1 MAKSGIESLL
11 EALQQSG
18 VDVDEIGAGR
28 GNGPSG
34 SGKTADAT
42 AEDAAEGWHASASGE
57 DGAGSSGGG
66 RSRSRGDMPF
76 GGFPFGMGGF
86 GGMGGRGAGGSGGGS
101 GDEPPHFEFSGSL
114 GDRMATWS
122 KRTRIIA
129 IIVAV
134 LILLAAYWWFHP
146 PISVNS
152 PDTWFFV
159 IIFILLPIFLV
170 FRTRSRRYETGDSK
184 LDPSPGK
191 AKTFKYLSLLPV
203 IVLLAGAVGWV
214 VSLDLFPGNAAKYAN
229 VLQTDTLDFAE
240 DIQEVNYSQIP
251 VIDRDSAILLGNR
264 EMGTI
269 PDYVSQFEIST
280 LYSQINYKGAPVR
293 VSPLGY
299 ADLFKWFT
307 NRGEGIPAFAL
318 VNMTT
323 QDAEIVRLGEGNGM
337 KYTASEPLARNIDR
351 YVQLKYPFYIFDEKS
366 FEIDEDG
373 QPWWICPVR
382 KYTIGL
388 FGGETVSRVVLCN
401 ASSGECTEL
410 SVEEVPQWVDRVYPA
425 DLLLRQ
431 YNWSGRYQQGWFNS
445 WLGQSG
451 VVQTTPGSNG
461 LLGYNYI
468 AKDDDVWVYT
478 GVTSA
483 TADSSIVG
491 FVLVDQRTAESH
503 YYAVAGATE
512 VSAMESA
519 EGQVQN
525 LRYTSTFPLLINVS
539 NQPTYFMALK
549 DAAGLVKKF
558 AMIDIQRYQNVAVG
572 DTVAETQKAYET
584 LLATNGAL
592 KAEDIAD
599 SSTFGE
605 ANGTIRTLAQAVI
618 EGNSHFYVT
627 LENDDAI
634 YDFVL
639 PGAIQ
644 IVGYKVGDNI
654 AFTFVEN
661 EPTNTVSEI
670 TSGIA
675 GTSNAGSKPK
685 AGSESGSG
693 NEAISSSTS
702 ATNAGAAKEEAPQT
716 ASSSSASSSAAGGQ
730 A

>member
-1 MAKSGIESLL
+1 ML
-11 EALQQSG
+11 EALKQSG

-28 GNGPSG
+28 GNGPSASQKQSASQADTSADEGG
-34 SGKTADAT
+34 SGSGFRASKT
-42 AEDAAEGWHASASGE
+42 
-57 DGAGSSGGG
+57 
-66 RSRSRGDMPF
+66 SRSRGDMPF
-76 GGFPFGMGGF
+76 SGFPFPGI
-86 GGMGGRGAGGSGGGS
+86 GGRGGSGGGS
-101 GDEPPHFEFSGSL
+101 GDEPPHVEFSGSL
-114 GDRMATWS
+114 GDRMASWS
-122 KRTRIIA
+122 RRTRIIA
-129 IIVAV
+129 IVVAII
-134 LILLAAYWWFHP
+134 ILLAAYWWFHP
-146 PISVNS
+146 PISINS
-152 PDTWFFV
+152 VDTWTFV
-159 IIFILLPIFLV
+159 AIFILLPCFLF

-184 LDPSPGK
+184 LDPDQGK
-191 AKTFKYLSLLPV
+191 SKSFRVLSFIPV
-203 IVLLAGAVGWV
+203 VILALGIIGWV
-214 VSLDLFPGNAAKYAN
+214 VSLDLFPGNAARYAN
-229 VLQTDTLDFAE
+229 VLQTDTMTFAE
-240 DIQEVNYSQIP
+240 DIQEVDYSQIP

-269 PDYVSQFEIST
+269 PDYVSQFEISP
-280 LYSQINYKGAPVR
+280 LYSQINYQGKPVR

-307 NRGEGIPAFAL
+307 NRPEGIPAYAL
-318 VNMTT
+318 VDMTT

-351 YVQLKYPFYIFDEKS
+351 YIQLKYPFYIFDEKS
-366 FEIDEDG
+366 FEIDDEG

-388 FGGETVSRVVLCN
+388 FGGETIDHVVLCN
-401 ASSGECTEL
+401 ASTGECTEL
-410 SVEEVPQWVDRVYPA
+410 SLDDVPQWIDRVYPA
-425 DLLLRQ
+425 ELLIRQ

-445 WLGQSG
+445 WLGQQG
-451 VVQTTPGSNG
+451 VVQTTPGTNG
-461 LLGYNYI
+461 TLGYNYI

-512 VSAMESA
+512 ASAMESA

-572 DTVAETQKAYET
+572 DTVAECQKNYET
-584 LLATNGAL
+584 LLATNGAIST
-592 KAEDIAD
+592 EEIAD

-605 ANGTIRTLAQAVI
+605 ANGSIRTIAQAVI
-618 EGNSHFYVT
+618 DGNSHFYVT
-627 LENDDAI
+627 LEGDSEI

-644 IVGYKVGDNI
+644 IVGYSVGDTI
-654 AFTFVEN
+654 SFSYVEN

-670 TSGIA
+670 YVNGARPKSEATE
-675 GTSNAGSKPK
+675 NEGS
-685 AGSESGSG
+685 
-693 NEAISSSTS
+693 
-702 ATNAGAAKEEAPQT
+702 
-716 ASSSSASSSAAGGQ
+716 SSSSASSNASSSSSSASSTNASSSSSSASGSSSSSSSTS
-730 A
+730 